1 VYSRL
6 HRTLVRLSN
15 IPSVRTLAQ
24 PPAIERPSVEQVNRY
39 LAIWRQEMNNEPFD
53 SALKSLFSAMPRNT
67 DVGEV
72 AVKLAALNGLY
83 ATNILA
89 VTQVATHIAS
99 LDIDA
104 RLAAPEVDAALIED
118 IARVTLKGK
127 VRRNYSF
134 ATKYCSFHR
143 PDLYPIYDRLVRDV
157 LNTLLRQGEA
167 FDAFGRGERWH
178 ADYAIWNRSITKFRR
193 HYGLEE
199 FSLRDIDKYLW
210 TVGRVRRSS
219 KAS

>member
-1 VYSRL
+1 M
-6 HRTLVRLSN
+6 RTS
-15 IPSVRTLAQ
+15 AQ
-24 PPAIERPSVEQVNRY
+24 RPPIARPSVAEVDRY
-39 LAIWRQEMNNEPFD
+39 LEIWRQTTNNEPFD
-53 SALKSLFSAMPRNT
+53 SALKSLFRVMPHNT

-89 VTQVATHIAS
+89 VNQVATHIAS

-104 RLAAPEVDAALIED
+104 RLAAPEVDASLIED

-157 LNTLLRQGEA
+157 LNALLLQGEA
-167 FDAFGRGERWH
+167 FDTFSRGERWH
-178 ADYAIWNRSITKFRR
+178 ADYAIWNRSITKFRQ
-193 HYGLEE
+193 HYRLEE

-210 TVGRVRRSS
+210 TVAKVRRSRNDALVPS
-219 KAS
+219 LARQPVDAARPG